1 MILEPLQTSDGTT
14 RHSMESWVFFVL
26 YKLTI
31 NQPSHFMQFSI
42 FFGKLYTVFGVKTV
56 FMTALGAYEIGSLL
70 SAIAPT
76 SAALVIGRAV
86 SGFGCAGLIAG
97 TFVYVYSVHQ
107 DICSV
112 F

>member
-1 MILEPLQTSDGTT
+1 
-14 RHSMESWVFFVL
+14 
-26 YKLTI
+26 
-31 NQPSHFMQFSI
+31 
-42 FFGKLYTVFGVKTV
+42 
-56 FMTALGAYEIGSLL
+56 MTALGAYKIRSLL

-107 DICSV
+107 DICGLLL
-112 F
+112 FLC